1 MVGKVPSK
9 HYIALDFHKQKTHS
23 ILFEYVFEGLK
34 PLSVEY
40 SFSIKPASSSAAHS
54 SMAYDH
60 YSLCFGS
67 VRSGA
72 SIFPGHQTNTCKMLM
87 VI

>member
-40 SFSIKPASSSAAHS
+40 SFSIKPASSSAAQLHG
-54 SMAYDH
+54 
-60 YSLCFGS
+60 L
-67 VRSGA
+67 
-72 SIFPGHQTNTCKMLM
+72 
-87 VI
+87 

>member
-23 ILFEYVFEGLK
+23 ILSEYVFEGLK

-40 SFSIKPASSSAAHS
+40 SFSIKPALHIAPWPMTIILGVLAA
-54 SMAYDH
+54 
-60 YSLCFGS
+60 
-67 VRSGA
+67 SGLEHPF
-72 SIFPGHQTNTCKMLM
+72 SQ
-87 VI
+87 VIRLTHAKC